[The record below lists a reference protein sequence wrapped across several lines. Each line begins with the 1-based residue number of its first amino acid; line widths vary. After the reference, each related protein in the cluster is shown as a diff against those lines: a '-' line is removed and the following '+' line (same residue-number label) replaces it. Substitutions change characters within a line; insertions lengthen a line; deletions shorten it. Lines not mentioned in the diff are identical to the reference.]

1 MRLVLR
7 RVLWILLFNGEVA
20 VLFGGIDCGTIGLL
34 GDICVSNS
42 TWSLLL
48 STWLRTLSAD
58 LSLSGW
64 CLSWTWI
71 SCFKSVMNELLE
83 TI

>member
-7 RVLWILLFNGEVA
+7 RVLWILLFNGEVV
-20 VLFGGIDCGTIGLL
+20 VLFGDMDCGTIGLL
-34 GDICVSNS
+34 GDMCASNS

-48 STWLRTLSAD
+48 STWFRILSAD

-64 CLSWTWI
+64 CLSCTWI
-71 SCFKSVMNELLE
+71 SCFKSVINYILE
-83 TI
+83 KI